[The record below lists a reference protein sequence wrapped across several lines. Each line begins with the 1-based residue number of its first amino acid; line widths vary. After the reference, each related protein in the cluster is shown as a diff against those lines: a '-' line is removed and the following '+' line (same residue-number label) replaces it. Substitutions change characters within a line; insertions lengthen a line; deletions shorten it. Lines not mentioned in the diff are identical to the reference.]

1 MFQKSSLK
9 AQLLIAIGA
18 LAILAGLLVAQL
30 ASVFSEKQIN
40 RDQLTL
46 LEHIAQN
53 MSSRLAQDM
62 NSRGTEISFV
72 AAQELFKNASRP
84 AAEKQQFLNSI
95 QKANPFYAWIG
106 VTDASG
112 KVIYGTNGLL
122 VGADVGQRD
131 WFLKAKQQLHF
142 GDAHDAVLLAK
153 LLPRPQLDDLPLRLV
168 DVSAPVFDDQG
179 KFIGVICGHLSL
191 DWAFDARQRMM
202 DGLADEG
209 IELLVMNRRQ
219 EVLIGTP
226 AIPSLSAKL
235 TLFDAQDTT
244 RKSHTSVDEWADG
257 RRYLTAISKDD
268 GFGNYPGMGWSVVV
282 RKSEASALQP
292 ARNLRWA
299 IIGTGVLAALIFTL
313 LVWRILARQLKP
325 LHDIGQAA
333 DRLVRHDDL
342 TAQIPQPKGE
352 GEIAQFS
359 RSLTQLVQKLQRKN
373 AELRLTNQVFEESTQ
388 GIVISDE
395 NNRILRVN
403 RAFTNITGYASAEVV
418 GLRTSILSS
427 GRHDKSFYQ
436 AMWESIQQQGH
447 WHGEIINKTKS
458 GKVYSEW
465 LSINT
470 LRDKDGQI
478 TNFIGM
484 FDDITDRRRDEEELE
499 QHRNHLE
506 ELLAERTDALVKANL
521 ELSKAREDAD
531 SANQAKSDFLANMSH
546 EIRTPMNAIVGLSH
560 LLKRNLTDERQKG
573 MLSKIVDASN
583 HLLEIINDILDFS
596 KIEANKLTV
605 EQVEFP
611 LEKVLSTFTGLIAE
625 KANSKGIE
633 LILQV
638 GSDVPRHLIGDP
650 LRLGQVL
657 INFGNNAVKFTHHG
671 EIKVVIS
678 KVEESPTDVVL
689 RMEVKDTGIGMSQ
702 DQMAMLFQSF
712 QQADT
717 STSRKYGG
725 TGLGLAISKRLTQLM
740 NGDVGVESEQG
751 KGSTFWCTVRLG
763 KGQTTP
769 ASLQPTTDVRGS
781 RVLIVDDNPS
791 AREVLLELLTRM
803 SFMADAVEGG
813 QDALLAVERATQAAH
828 PYDIVLMDW
837 QMPGM
842 DGLQAAEKINALPLS
857 KKPHIIMVTG
867 FGHDDVISQANAVG
881 VQEVLTK
888 PINDSELFDAVMR
901 ALQGERHQ
909 NVGTS
914 GASTSDLLEA
924 ELSAIRGAHILLV
937 DDNEINRQVGG
948 ELLREAGLT
957 VETADDG
964 AQALER
970 LRHTDTPI
978 ELVLM
983 DMQMPVMDGLEA
995 TRAIRDQLGMTTL
1008 PVVAMTANAMAQ
1020 DRQRCL
1026 DAGMNDFVS
1035 KPIDPDQLWRAL
1047 LRWIPAKHAIDPGA
1061 TAVASAPAL
1070 PANLNTTAAL
1080 ADELDALRLIPGFD
1094 PALGLRRCS
1103 GKSEFY
1109 RTILRQFTDK
1119 QAAAVAHIQA
1129 AVEQQQWALA
1139 ERVAHTLKGTAG
1151 SIGAV
1156 RIQALAEEV
1165 ESILK
1170 QHSPSG
1176 TVQNEPAFTQ
1186 VMQTLSAVL
1195 GDTVLALNG
1204 FLNSGSVSTPPSTT
1218 AHSADTFDA
1227 GAVCADMVTLLTRG
1241 DASVINLFADHRQ
1254 PLKQAMGVEFLRY
1267 ETALDDFDFE
1277 EALSILRRVMPLMNM
1292 TH

>member
-46 LEHIAQN
+46 LEHIAQS
-53 MSSRLAQDM
+53 MSSRLAQDL
-62 NSRGTEISFV
+62 NGRGTEISFV
-72 AAQELFKNASRP
+72 AGQELFKKGNRSND
-84 AAEKQQFLNSI
+84 EKQQFLNSI

-106 VTDASG
+106 LTDASG
-112 KVIYGTNGLL
+112 KVLVGTNGLL
-122 VGADVGQRD
+122 AGADVSQRD
-131 WFLKAKQQLHF
+131 WFLKAKNKLNF

-168 DVSAPVFDDQG
+168 DVSAPVYDDQG

-202 DGLADEG
+202 DRLADEG
-209 IELLVMNRRQ
+209 IELLVMNRQQ

-226 AIPSLSAKL
+226 AIPSLTTKL
-235 TLFDAQDTT
+235 TNLDAAFQQTKRT
-244 RKSHTSVDEWADG
+244 HTSVDQWPDG
-257 RRYLTAISKDD
+257 QRYLTAVAKDD

-282 RKSEASALQP
+282 RKSEAKALQP
-292 ARNLRWA
+292 AKNLRWT

-313 LVWRILARQLKP
+313 LVWRILHRQLKP
-325 LHDIGQAA
+325 LQDIGNAA
-333 DRLVRHDDL
+333 DQLITNDDL
-342 TAQIPQPKGE
+342 SAQIPQPKGD
-352 GEIAQFS
+352 GEIAKFS

-395 NNRILRVN
+395 HNRILRIN
-403 RAFTNITGYASAEVV
+403 RAFTDITGYTASEVV
-418 GLRTSILSS
+418 GQRTSLLSS
-427 GRHDKSFYQ
+427 GRHDKSFYE
-436 AMWESIQQQGH
+436 AMWQSIQQQGH

-458 GKVYSEW
+458 GKIYAEW

-470 LRDKDGQI
+470 LRDADGQI

-506 ELLAERTDALVKANL
+506 ELLAERTNALVTANV
-521 ELSKAREDAD
+521 ELNKAREDAD

-605 EQVEFP
+605 ERVEFP

-657 INFGNNAVKFTHHG
+657 INFGNNAVKFTQHG

-678 KVEESPTDVVL
+678 KLEETPSDVLL
-689 RMEVKDTGIGMSQ
+689 RMEVRDTGIGMSQ
-702 DQMAMLFQSF
+702 EQMARLFQSF

-725 TGLGLAISKRLTQLM
+725 TGLGLAICKRLTQLM
-740 NGDVGVESEQG
+740 DGDVGVESEQG

-791 AREVLLELLTRM
+791 AREVLFELLTRM
-803 SFMADAVEGG
+803 SFKADAVEGG
-813 QDALLAVERATQAAH
+813 QEALQAVERATQSAN

-842 DGLQAAEKINALPLS
+842 DGLQAAEKINALLLP

-867 FGHDDVISQANAVG
+867 FGHDDVISQAHAVG
-881 VQEVLTK
+881 VREVLTK

-909 NVGTS
+909 NVGQST
-914 GASTSDLLEA
+914 ASNVGLMEDA
-924 ELSAIRGAHILLV
+924 LSTIHGAHILLV

-948 ELLREAGLT
+948 ELLRDAGFT

-964 AQALER
+964 ALALER
-970 LRHTDTPI
+970 LKDLGSI

-995 TRAIRDQLGMTTL
+995 TRAIRTQLGLTTL
-1008 PVVAMTANAMAQ
+1008 PVVAMTANAMTQ

-1035 KPIDPDQLWRAL
+1035 KPIDPEQLWRAL
-1047 LRWIPAKHAIDPGA
+1047 LRWIPAKHTA
-1061 TAVASAPAL
+1061 TAPARAEAM
-1070 PANLNTTAAL
+1070 PTHGRDEAVSPG

-1103 GKSEFY
+1103 GKTDFY
-1109 RTILRQFTDK
+1109 RSILKQFTDK
-1119 QAAAVAHIQA
+1119 QATSVAQIQQAVG
-1129 AVEQQQWALA
+1129 QQDWALA
-1139 ERVAHTLKGTAG
+1139 ERLAHTLKGTAG

-1156 RIQALAEEV
+1156 RIQTLSEEV
-1165 ESILK
+1165 ESAIK
-1170 QHSPSG
+1170 QRHPPQG
-1176 TVQNEPAFTQ
+1176 TQNELAFNQ
-1186 VMQTLSAVL
+1186 AMQALSAAL
-1195 GDTVLALNG
+1195 DDTVLALSS
-1204 FLNSGSVSTPPSTT
+1204 FLNREPGTLPPQATV
-1218 AHSADTFDA
+1218 ANADMA
-1227 GAVCADMVTLLTRG
+1227 NAAVVCADMVTLLTRG
-1241 DASVINLFADHRQ
+1241 DASVISLFADHRQ
-1254 PLKQAMGVEFLRY
+1254 TLQQAMGVEFLRY
-1267 ETALDDFDFE
+1267 ETALDDFEFE
-1277 EALSILRRVMPLMNM
+1277 EALGILRRVMPLMNM
-1292 TH
+1292 SH